1 MAEVPLRAALRRGLW
16 TIGGLLLAVALAGAA
31 LVRTDLG
38 QRAAAELIERTR
50 PPLLLASLA
59 VMSLGM
65 LFVALRW
72 RTLIPDHKPPALG
85 LTAIA
90 CSALLVNY
98 ALPGPVGELA
108 AAGLARRRYGIP
120 AGTALAASLYGRFI
134 GLGMAGLGTGL
145 LWLSGALPVPPSA
158 SPLVGL
164 AAILIAIGALGGA
177 LLALRPRWLHRLS
190 ASTAGRLARRGGRA
204 GRWAGQLHAGSGT
217 LVGALERIG
226 RLPARSWALAAAWAL
241 CGHGCVATG
250 IWLGAISIGAAPAWG
265 GVLFTY
271 LASAAAVIALFA
283 LPGAQLGW
291 DALFFGF
298 LTATAGVDAADALAI
313 TALQRIQQ
321 ILLLLI
327 GAVALAWL
335 LAARQSA
342 ERAP

>member
-1 MAEVPLRAALRRGLW
+1 MAEAPLRDALRRGLW
-16 TIGGLLLAVALAGAA
+16 MLGGLLLALALAGAA
-31 LVRTDLG
+31 LARTDLG
-38 QRAAAELIERTR
+38 QQAAAELIERTR
-50 PPLLLASLA
+50 PPLLIASLA

-72 RTLIPDHKPPALG
+72 RALIPDHAPPALG

-108 AAGLARRRYGIP
+108 AAGLARRRYGVP
-120 AGTALAASLYGRFI
+120 ASTALAASLYGRFI

-145 LWLSGALPVPPSA
+145 LWISGTLPVPPRA
-158 SPLVGL
+158 EQLVGV
-164 AAILIAIGALGGA
+164 AAALIALGALLGA
-177 LLALRPRWLHRLS
+177 LLALRPRRLYRLS
-190 ASTAGRLARRGGRA
+190 AATAGRLARRSGRP
-204 GRWAGQLHAGSGT
+204 GRWAGQLHAGVGS

-226 RLPARSWALAAAWAL
+226 HLPARAWALAAAWAL
-241 CGHGCVATG
+241 CGHACVATG
-250 IWLGAISIGAAPAWG
+250 IWLGAISIGASPAWG

-298 LTATAGVDAADALAI
+298 LSATAGVGAADALAI

-327 GAVALAWL
+327 GAAALAWL
-335 LAARQSA
+335 LASR
-342 ERAP
+342 RAGGRSP